1 MRKRLAL
8 IFAALASIALAA
20 PAVAITTG
28 QPDEGEHP
36 YVGQLIFYVPDDPD
50 PRFTDPGSW
59 YNCSGTLVTPT
70 IVLTAGH
77 CTFGVGEDGE
87 STTVDDGDGSGGNDV
102 WFTVSEAADYEGLPP
117 SSTFVPDNDARYDA
131 WSSWFDSNPEWVRGT
146 AYPHPEYDDAA
157 FFEHDLGVVVLDE
170 PIELDD
176 YGQLPTLDYLDQ
188 FAGGPNNEERFE
200 AVGYGLEKSRV
211 NFAEGGD
218 TRRKANLKLIN
229 VQSDVYAVFSA
240 NKGTTHQGGTCF
252 GDSGGPIL
260 HDTGDTE
267 IVVAVNSWAQN
278 YSCAGKSGAYRVDQP
293 DDLSWLLETFGIS
306 ASNTGDASG

>member
-1 MRKRLAL
+1 MRNRLAL
-8 IFAALASIALAA
+8 IAATIASIVLAA
-20 PAVAITTG
+20 PASAITTG

-50 PRFTDPGSW
+50 PRFTEPGSW
-59 YNCSGTLVTPT
+59 YNCSGALVTPR

-77 CTFGVGEDGE
+77 CTFGVGENGE
-87 STTVDDGDGSGGNDV
+87 STTADGDGSGGNDV
-102 WFTVSEAADYEGLPP
+102 WFTVSEAADYEGLPG
-117 SSTFVPDNDARYDA
+117 SSTFAPDNDARYDA
-131 WSSWFDSNPEWVRGT
+131 WSSFFDANPEWVRGT
-146 AYPHPEYDDAA
+146 AYPHPDFDDEA

-176 YGQLPTLDYLDQ
+176 YGQLPSLDYLDQ

-211 NFAEGGD
+211 NLAEGGD
-218 TRRKANLKLIN
+218 TRRKANLKLLN
-229 VQSDVYAVFSA
+229 VKSDVYAVFSA

-293 DDLSWLLETFGIS
+293 DDLTWLLETFGIS
-306 ASNTGDASG
+306 ASNTGDAAG

>member
-20 PAVAITTG
+20 PAFAITTG